1 MILNNTQRIKKL
13 FGVCP
18 FDNEVTTI
26 SIQVGKYRISSLVF
40 LKDIYNFNG
49 DIADY
54 LHMIIEMHKDELNQL
69 DLNDSKVNL
78 QYTAF

>member
-1 MILNNTQRIKKL
+1 M
-13 FGVCP
+13 
-18 FDNEVTTI
+18 
-26 SIQVGKYRISSLVF
+26 SHLVF

-49 DIADY
+49 DITDY
-54 LHMIIEMHKDELNQL
+54 LHMIIEMHEDELNQL